1 MKSVSCYNLG
11 NRCIIATAS
20 RDSYVKVW
28 ELKGQPSDLAEV
40 LSHNEHSSFVNA
52 VDVGK
57 ISLSQEDDALCVISG
72 GTEGIVYVW
81 DVNHNKLLGTL
92 LGHTSNICFLKMF
105 DNVIYSCSWDKT
117 IRVWQGLHCL
127 QVLTGHDEA
136 VWSCCSISDG
146 HLLSGMLE
154 RIIRTHCSC
163 SLCR

>member
-1 MKSVSCYNLG
+1 M
-11 NRCIIATAS
+11 
-20 RDSYVKVW
+20 W
-28 ELKGQPSDLAEV
+28 ELEGQPFNLAEV

-57 ISLSQEDDALCVISG
+57 VSLSQDDDVLCVTSG

-81 DVNHNKLLGTL
+81 DVTRNKLLGTL
-92 LGHTSNICFLKMF
+92 IGHTSNICFLRLS

-136 VWSCCSISDG
+136 VWSCCPLSDG
-146 HLLSGMLE
+146 YLLSGILKL
-154 RIIRTHCSC
+154 ISQAHY
-163 SLCR
+163 LL